1 MVNVFTPNIIGL
13 VLRKNTPSLAKNAR
27 SLIEFLVA
35 SGRKVVID
43 KDNGSEIERELGIDL
58 PAEIMRC
65 PLSQLGKKSE
75 VIIVLGGDGTLLTV
89 GRFVAKDQV
98 PLIGIN
104 RGSLGFLTQL
114 PWSDTTL
121 ADVDAILRGKR
132 QVEERRIL
140 KGQVLR
146 KGKII
151 DKLLAVNEVAIGRGL
166 QGKLMKFEVFVDN
179 TFVYTQLSDGLI
191 VSTPTGSTAYS
202 LAAGGPI
209 LSATLPAINIVPIC
223 AQSLTN
229 RPIVISD
236 NAKIKILIIE
246 GQDSMAHFDGHHTIP
261 LQNLDYLQIECTK
274 EKLIL
279 WQSERYDYFG
289 TLREKLRWGEQL
301 V

>member
-13 VLRKNTPSLAKNAR
+13 VLRKNTSSLAKNAR

-43 KDNGSEIERELGIDL
+43 EDNGSEIERELGIDL
-58 PAEIMRC
+58 PAEVMRC

-121 ADVDAILRGKR
+121 ADVDAILWGKR

-151 DKLLAVNEVAIGRGL
+151 GKLLAVNEVAIGRGS
-166 QGKLMKFEVFVDN
+166 QGKLMKFEVFVNN

-236 NAKIKILIIE
+236 NAKIEILIIE

-261 LQNLDYLQIECTK
+261 LQNLDHLQIECTK
-274 EKLIL
+274 ERLIL